1 MKHYAHMCLIVQ
13 SSGPDCS
20 ATLLPSLGMQSSSS
34 GGHVGHHCAQPA
46 SPVASLPGESPPAKK
61 INADGEPSRSPSPVS
76 LPGPQVQ
83 EQLTILPDRGF
94 TEVWKDP
101 KTGHWYASHSV
112 SQEVQWL
119 GDENTAW
126 MVSYDD
132 HDFGTAVSL
141 TMVADDHIIEEN
153 RDFLDLFEVAVFT
166 SASGMHFLEYEE
178 GGKLT
183 RVASLASQF
192 NLAKATLV
200 GVGDVPTDIEFDVAK
215 LRRPQNDGCSVAWSL
230 PALAKAFCFCL
241 LLCVAHMCSCVNIV
255 VNVSL
260 F

>member
-1 MKHYAHMCLIVQ
+1 MKQDAHMCLIVQ

-61 INADGEPSRSPSPVS
+61 INSDGEPIRSPSPVS
-76 LPGPQVQ
+76 LPSSQVQ
-83 EQLTILPDRGF
+83 EQLTILPDRWF

-112 SQEVQWL
+112 SQDVQWL
-119 GDENTAW
+119 GDENTPW

-132 HDFGTAVSL
+132 HDFCAAVSA
-141 TMVADDHIIEEN
+141 MYVEEDHGIEEN
-153 RDFLDLFEVAVFT
+153 IDFLDFFDVAVFT

-178 GGKLT
+178 CGKLT
-183 RVASLASQF
+183 SVASLASQYQ
-192 NLAKATLV
+192 LAKSTLV
-200 GVGDVPTDIEFDVAK
+200 DVGDVPTDFECDVAK
-215 LRRPQNDGCSVAWSL
+215 LRRPQKDGCSVVWSL
-230 PALAKAFCFCL
+230 PALAKASVFVVCY
-241 LLCVAHMCSCVNIV
+241 CVLPTCVIV
-255 VNVSL
+255 
-260 F
+260 